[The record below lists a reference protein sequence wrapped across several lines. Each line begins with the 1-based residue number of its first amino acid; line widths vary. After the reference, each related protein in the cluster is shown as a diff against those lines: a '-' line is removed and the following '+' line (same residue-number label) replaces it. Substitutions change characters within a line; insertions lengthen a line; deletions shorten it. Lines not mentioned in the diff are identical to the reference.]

1 MRYFIY
7 VDNRQ
12 QGPFSVDE
20 LVGRGLS
27 SETLVWAE
35 GMEQWTPAW
44 QVKEL
49 KDVIEGKVKPGA
61 VPPPLPHEQAAKA
74 EKSAP
79 KADSSQNNGT
89 DESRG
94 AAYSAAGDVG
104 GGRRKVADDVEEII
118 YEPRRRHIGGRVV
131 SIVIAIIIAFA
142 LTVTCPTRE
151 QHCEAVAGEIS
162 QAISQSAGSS
172 GIFGMFSNVF
182 ASGVVNMAV
191 NQFLDVDNYFLFP
204 SEQSTS
210 TASREPCHS
219 ASLTTFSPS
228 MTTISVRQSIRS
240 AWPSKSYAHP
250 FRVC

>member
-74 EKSAP
+74 EESAP

-131 SIVIAIIIAFA
+131 SIVIAVIIAFA

-172 GIFGMFSNVF
+172 GIFGMFTNVF

-191 NQFLDVDNYFLFP
+191 NQFLDVDNYFLF
-204 SEQSTS
+204 SIGTINVDGK
-210 TASREPCHS
+210 SRAVSFGIFNHVF
-219 ASLTTFSPS
+219 TFDDDY
-228 MTTISVRQSIRS
+228 IRQAVSQERM
-240 AWPSKSYAHP
+240 AE
-250 FRVC
+250 